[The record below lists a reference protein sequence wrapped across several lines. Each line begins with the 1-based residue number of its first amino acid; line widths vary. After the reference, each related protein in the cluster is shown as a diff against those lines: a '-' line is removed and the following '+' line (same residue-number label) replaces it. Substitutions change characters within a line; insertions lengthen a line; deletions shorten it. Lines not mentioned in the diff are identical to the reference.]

1 MSHNIK
7 IIAYLFFCE
16 VMLFAYS
23 RYGEAN
29 QDTVF
34 VNNSLLNSAI
44 NSGKTLSS
52 KSVVKFIYVTPDVNA
67 PLGNGTKEKPFN
79 TISAALKVA
88 NPGYTVRLLPGVY
101 YGPVNF
107 PKGGLPGRPITLT
120 TDGSARSAVIDGQG
134 ANINGIQVNYPYVVI
149 DGLEVRN
156 VKNSGLKCDGD
167 LNGSNDG
174 NEYGSWG
181 GYGERHNRVN
191 GANGLV
197 FKNNYIH
204 NIGYDG
210 IKVGHVNDIHIINN
224 EVYKTGTNGQQQ
236 GIDLVGVYGA
246 VIKDNYVHDDIDKP
260 AMAIAIFA
268 KGGSENILIENN
280 FIENIVSPQ
289 AGIEVGGDTEW
300 YNTRY
305 TPSKVPSLNERLIT
319 LKQNYNRNEIDRSGE
334 FKDAETYTAQYLAEA
349 RNVTV
354 RGNLIK
360 NADPPLSFR
369 NAYNATVY
377 NNTMINTGWSQGWI
391 KLWTDGNNHHLCEN
405 IKLYNNLF
413 YNNSVPLRNYGN
425 IKKGMIYVEKSGGP
439 NRKGFASDYN
449 LYYNLGN
456 KPISGIKGS
465 DVDRHS
471 MVGDPLLDANFN
483 LKNKSPAIGAGVDLT
498 VLGLMGLNDLFT
510 DRNGTVFLHGKK
522 PDIGAFAYQPEKY
535 GPAVK
540 AIKLHRMKADF
551 TAYFNSK
558 VLAASLVFMVIFSAS
573 WYRSRRSKRFMSVV
587 KDSKIIAP
595 HS

>member
-1 MSHNIK
+1 MNI
-7 IIAYLFFCE
+7 L
-16 VMLFAYS
+16 
-23 RYGEAN
+23 
-29 QDTVF
+29 
-34 VNNSLLNSAI
+34 
-44 NSGKTLSS
+44 GKCYVQL
-52 KSVVKFIYVTPDVNA
+52 IYVVLALMVSVSYSESARNVSIVNDVIRLTINPSSIQQNNHFGKNIYVMSGIHA
-67 PLGNGTKEKPFN
+67 SMGTGTKEKPFN
-79 TISAALKVA
+79 SIAEALKVA
-88 NPGYTVRLLPGVY
+88 KPGDIVRLLPGVY

-107 PKGGLPGRPITLT
+107 SKGGLPGRPITLT
-120 TDGSARSAVIDGQG
+120 ADGPARSSVIDGQG
-134 ANINGIQVNYPYVVI
+134 ANINGIQVNYPYIVI
-149 DGLEVRN
+149 NGLEIRN
-156 VKNSGLKCDGD
+156 VKYSGLKCDGD

-204 NIGYDG
+204 HIGYDG
-210 IKVGHVNDIHIINN
+210 IKVGHVNDIQIINN

-246 VIKDNYVHDDIDKP
+246 VIKGNYVHDDIDKP
-260 AMAIAIFA
+260 AMAMAIFA

-280 FIENIVSPQ
+280 FIENIVSPF

-305 TPSKVPSLNERLIT
+305 TPSKVTGLNERLIT

-334 FKDAETYTAQYLAEA
+334 FKGAETYTAQYLAEA
-349 RNVTV
+349 RNLTV

-369 NAYNATVY
+369 NAYNAIVY
-377 NNTMINTGWSQGWI
+377 NNTMINTGWSQGWV
-391 KLWTDGNNHHLCEN
+391 KLWTDGNNYHLCEN

-413 YNNSVPLRNYGN
+413 YNNSVPLRNNGN
-425 IKKGMIYVEKSGGP
+425 IKKGMIYVDKSGGL

-465 DVDRHS
+465 EVDRQS
-471 MVGDPLLDANFN
+471 IVGDPLLDANFN
-483 LKNKSPAIGAGVDLT
+483 LRNKSPAIGTGVDLT
-498 VLGLMGLNDLFT
+498 ALGLMGLNDLFT
-510 DRNGTVFLHGKK
+510 DRNGSVFLHGKK
-522 PDIGAFAYQPEKY
+522 PDIGAFVYQSEKY
-535 GPAVK
+535 GPAVM
-540 AIKLHRMKADF
+540 ANKLTGMITDF
-551 TAYFNSK
+551 TAYFNNK
-558 VLAASLVFMVIFSAS
+558 VLAASLIFMVFFAAS
-573 WYRSRRSKRFMSVV
+573 WYKFRRSNRSKSV
-587 KDSKIIAP
+587 IIN
-595 HS
+595 S